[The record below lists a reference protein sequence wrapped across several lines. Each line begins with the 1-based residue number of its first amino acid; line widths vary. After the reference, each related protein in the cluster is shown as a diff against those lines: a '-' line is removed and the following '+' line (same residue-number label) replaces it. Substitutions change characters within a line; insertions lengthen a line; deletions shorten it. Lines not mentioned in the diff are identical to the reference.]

1 MEYHRILAQRKQL
14 EQIRDDLRAEQQET
28 EDEDKAERLGAT
40 IERMEER
47 IKALV
52 EPQRKARVGAF
63 APRLKM
69 EGRMKGGWLG
79 QRKKQVRRQRP
90 SRDEFKE
97 LRRQKLAMVAGKWRV
112 VELMKRFRR
121 LKKRA
126 SEGDDASRAVVLEVI
141 QILQPLTGLPSQA
154 VMRSDLPPLTKI
166 REGFFP
172 FRVDLTATEWGGRQD
187 IDLIE
192 LYLHHAAQFE
202 QVYRI
207 LGDWDLSVKLIKI
220 QVRQEEQR
228 EAGLQRQLDE
238 SEESDGGEDPDL
250 GTPFAA
256 RLAPIVQRFNDS
268 AQEEFDYKRAIK
280 TLRDWIENKRDNIT
294 QPLWPPLS
302 DRQRGRIIA
311 LLAQLGYRM

>member
-1 MEYHRILAQRKQL
+1 M
-14 EQIRDDLRAEQQET
+14 
-28 EDEDKAERLGAT
+28 
-40 IERMEER
+40 
-47 IKALV
+47 
-52 EPQRKARVGAF
+52 
-63 APRLKM
+63 
-69 EGRMKGGWLG
+69 
-79 QRKKQVRRQRP
+79 
-90 SRDEFKE
+90 
-97 LRRQKLAMVAGKWRV
+97 
-112 VELMKRFRR
+112 
-121 LKKRA
+121 
-126 SEGDDASRAVVLEVI
+126 VLEVI

-172 FRVDLTATEWGGRQD
+172 FRVDLTASEWGGRQD

-192 LYLHHAAQFE
+192 LYLNHAAQFE

-228 EAGLQRQLDE
+228 EAALQRQLDE

-302 DRQRGRIIA
+302 NRQRGRITA
-311 LLAQLGYRM
+311 LLAQLGYAM